1 MKTKAIILSILFFTS
16 ALLMAQRSGIKGG
29 ANFSNLYVNDVSD
42 ENMKIGLNLGLWH
55 QAANEAFQAE
65 LNYSNKGAEI
75 IYDGALGSGKY
86 RYNLNYLEMPLQFVG
101 HVGDFNLHVGPY
113 LGFLVGVNV
122 KDVDSDGSVNG
133 VAQLDRDDFNT
144 IDYGLSGGA
153 AIEFDASQ
161 IGLRY
166 NYGLRE
172 IGKSGSFA
180 GEAASNAKNSVFQ
193 LYVAL
198 DF

>member
-1 MKTKAIILSILFFTS
+1 MKTKAILLSVLFITS
-16 ALLMAQRSGIKGG
+16 GLLMAQRSGIKGG
-29 ANFSNLYVNDVSD
+29 ANFANLYVDDVSD

-55 QAANEAFQAE
+55 QSANESFQAE
-65 LNYSNKGAEI
+65 LAYSNKGAEI

-86 RYNLNYLEMPLQFVG
+86 KYNLNYLEMPILFVG
-101 HVGDFNLHVGPY
+101 HVGDFNLHIGPY
-113 LGFLVGVNV
+113 VGFLVGVNV
-122 KDVDSDGSVNG
+122 KDVDSNGDVNG

-144 IDYGLSGGA
+144 FDYGLSGGA
-153 AIEFDASQ
+153 AIDFDASQ

-180 GEAASNAKNSVFQ
+180 GEAANNAKNSVFQ